1 MNLGA
6 RLKRRRLELG
16 MTLKEVASK
25 TSVTM
30 ATYQRY
36 ETNQIKTLKYK
47 TIIELAEAL
56 ETTPAYIMGWE
67 DKEKPAS
74 VNSSNSET
82 DSMDLE
88 IIEAFRL
95 LSPEYKRIALAQI
108 KAMLKVE

>member
-6 RLKRRRLELG
+6 RLKQRRLELG
-16 MTLKEVASK
+16 MTLKDVASK
-25 TSVTM
+25 ISVTM

-36 ETNQIKTLKYK
+36 ETNKIKTLKYE

-67 DKEKPAS
+67 NKEPAS
-74 VNSSNSET
+74 AITSSSEA
-82 DSMDLE
+82 DPIDFE

>member
-6 RLKRRRLELG
+6 RLKQRRLELG
-16 MTLKEVASK
+16 MTLKDVASK
-25 TSVTM
+25 LSVTM

-36 ETNQIKTLKYK
+36 ETNKIKTLKYK

-56 ETTPAYIMGWE
+56 QTTPTYIMGWE
-67 DKEKPAS
+67 NKQSAS
-74 VNSSNSET
+74 TNTESGET
-82 DSMDLE
+82 DPLDSE

-108 KAMLKVE
+108 KAMLEVE